1 MEGDWQWGN
10 FFYNMSY
17 PLETITGCHLDDN
30 LAIVGMGNDVPV
42 IMLVDPKDGDVI
54 SYTSIEISE
63 TRSTKP

>member
-10 FFYNMSY
+10 FFYNMSF
-17 PLETITGCHLDDN
+17 PLGMITGCHLDDN

-63 TRSTKP
+63 TGGMKP